1 MANNLTIVISA
12 LDRTGAGFASAN
24 RNLRAIDQAMI
35 RTSRSSQRMTAVQSF
50 VTGATRASALSG
62 ALLAGVVGAAALVT
76 SKILS
81 IESAWANTVRSVS
94 NKSLTLGIDAKELF
108 GIQNA
113 AKSVG
118 LSGDQ
123 ATSSVEGVTRGY
135 YESTQGRDPQ
145 KRMIYQAYGINGLDE
160 RGQFSSERLLE
171 QIAAA
176 GESVNSRNGP
186 LARHRLFEALDAGG
200 LEDLLNKGA
209 GGVRDRYARGL
220 ALAPSEDD
228 IRHANDYAEAMSR
241 LDAQFD
247 KTKQTILGSLAP
259 SLTSFLRE
267 TEDFVARLNGKAL
280 PTAALKS
287 TATVTGNRLA
297 DGAEK
302 FGNWM
307 RGRGARTN
315 AEISLAPG
323 SAAPGFSGW
332 RTGADHATAQT
343 AALFADL
350 ERRNGLP
357 AGLLDSVWAEES
369 SRGERL
375 RSPAGAMGHFQFMP
389 ATAKQY
395 GLKNPDDLVES
406 ADAAARYYHD
416 LLQANGNDLPRA
428 LAAYNWGQ
436 GNLNRY
442 GLARAPSET
451 RNYIADVT
459 AAMAE
464 SARQPVSGLYG
475 GAGAQQQSSQD
486 AAPTRADG
494 ELRVKVELGNLPK
507 GSRAEVSGTPN
518 VKSTVERGSTGS
530 TSQFALGATY

>member
-94 NKSLTLGIDAKELF
+94 NKSLTLGIDAKQLF

-118 LSGDQ
+118 VSAEQ

-209 GGVRDRYARGL
+209 GGVRDRYARGV

-228 IRHANDYAEAMSR
+228 IRHANDYAEAMAR

-259 SLTSFLRE
+259 ALTTFLEGVER
-267 TEDFVARLNGKAL
+267 VIARVNGQDYV
-280 PTAALKS
+280 PTRWNGSNYVPASSPDAPPAANLGDR
-287 TATVTGNRLA
+287 AI
-297 DGAEK
+297 DGLEK
-302 FGNWM
+302 FGNYL
-307 RGRGARTN
+307 RGNGARTN
-315 AEISLAPG
+315 AQVGAEPNANVPAAVSFFESRGWTRAQAIGIVSNLQHESGIDPAASGDNGKAYGIAQWHPDRQTAFQQWAGNWIGNSTLEQQLGFVDYELRQGGEQRAGAELEMARTPG
-323 SAAPGFSGW
+323 QAADVVSRLYERPAAAAAEAAV
-332 RTGADHATAQT
+332 RAATAN
-343 AALFADL
+343 
-350 ERRNGLP
+350 RI
-357 AGLLDSVWAEES
+357 AGLYSGS
-369 SRGERL
+369 QG
-375 RSPAGAMGHFQFMP
+375 
-389 ATAKQY
+389 T
-395 GLKNPDDLVES
+395 
-406 ADAAARYYHD
+406 DAS
-416 LLQANGNDLPRA
+416 Q
-428 LAAYNWGQ
+428 
-436 GNLNRY
+436 
-442 GLARAPSET
+442 
-451 RNYIADVT
+451 
-459 AAMAE
+459 
-464 SARQPVSGLYG
+464 
-475 GAGAQQQSSQD
+475 QD
-486 AAPTRADG
+486 AAPARSDG

-507 GSRAEVSGTPN
+507 GSRAEVSGTAN

>member
-12 LDRTGAGFASAN
+12 LDRTGSGFASAN
-24 RNLRAIDQAMI
+24 RNLRAIDQAMM
-35 RTSRSSQRMTAVQSF
+35 RTTRSSQRMTAVQSF

-94 NKSLTLGIDAKELF
+94 NKSLTLGIDAKQLF

-118 LSGDQ
+118 LSAEQ

-176 GESVNSRNGP
+176 GESVNGRNGP

-209 GGVRDRYARGL
+209 GGVRDRYARGV

-228 IRHANDYAEAMSR
+228 IRHANDYAEAMGR

-247 KTKQTILGSLAP
+247 KTKQTILGGLAP
-259 SLTSFLRE
+259 ALTTFLEGVERVIARVNGQ
-267 TEDFVARLNGKAL
+267 DFVPTRWNGSSNVPASS
-280 PTAALKS
+280 PDAPP
-287 TATVTGNRLA
+287 ATNLGDRA
-297 DGAEK
+297 IDGLEK
-302 FGNWM
+302 FGNFL
-307 RGRGARTN
+307 RGNGARTN
-315 AEISLAPG
+315 AQVGAEPNKNVPYAIDYFQRHGMTRAAAIGMTASLLHESQLDPFAEG
-323 SAAPGFSGW
+323 DNGKAYGAAQWHADRAAGFEKFAGHSL
-332 RTGADHATAQT
+332 RTST
-343 AALFADL
+343 
-350 ERRNGLP
+350 
-357 AGLLDSVWAEES
+357 LDEQLAYVMQELYHGGPQEQ
-369 SRGERL
+369 R
-375 RSPAGAMGHFQFMP
+375 AGAMLEMAKTPEEAARIASLLYERPAGGAAEADRRA
-389 ATAKQY
+389 ATAGRIA
-395 GLKNPDDLVES
+395 GLYS
-406 ADAAARYYHD
+406 
-416 LLQANGNDLPRA
+416 G
-428 LAAYNWGQ
+428 GQ
-436 GNLNRY
+436 
-442 GLARAPSET
+442 APS
-451 RNYIADVT
+451 A
-459 AAMAE
+459 
-464 SARQPVSGLYG
+464 
-475 GAGAQQQSSQD
+475 AQQD
-486 AAPTRADG
+486 ASPARSDG